1 MFLNRTG
8 RDEKNMI
15 KRKRN
20 KSNIIN
26 DGIKLIVQCKSGG
39 LCIKN
44 PRTMA
49 DVICEGCERN
59 NNLVL
64 TIERNTFKTE

>member
-8 RDEKNMI
+8 RVEKNMI

-20 KSNIIN
+20 KSNLVN
-26 DGIKLIVQCKSGG
+26 DGIKLIVHCKSGG
-39 LCIKN
+39 LCTKN

-59 NNLVL
+59 NCLGD
-64 TIERNTFKTE
+64 